1 MSGNEPNSR
10 GIKRRSGRRRP
21 ANQQGN
27 LRYSQKIKQ
36 PTQAQTYEKPNNIN
50 RYSQYRCGPGINIRM
65 RDYWHRRGCSKPA
78 GSSRC
83 PNRWSTRPAANTGT
97 VSLPYNGDRRTEPHR
112 SSAVRW
118 IWANGHGG
126 PGRLVGN
133 VKKLLTLTPVAIA
146 MAALAL
152 MSACQTVATNNAE
165 LAASKKEFLLAQSG
179 FKVIT
184 VTTPKQQ
191 QAISGLAQY
200 RVSAVKYNGKLYYV
214 FPTATKDKIYVGRQ
228 KQYNAYKGALQARL
242 ANHPAAQQ
250 AQPGQ
255 QLMNPAPTMTYET
268 AGPQHIEVDQ
278 FDGFGPM
285 GTASLGDW

>member
-1 MSGNEPNSR
+1 
-10 GIKRRSGRRRP
+10 
-21 ANQQGN
+21 
-27 LRYSQKIKQ
+27 
-36 PTQAQTYEKPNNIN
+36 
-50 RYSQYRCGPGINIRM
+50 M
-65 RDYWHRRGCSKPA
+65 RDYRHWRGFSKPA

-83 PNRWSTRPAANTGT
+83 SNRWSTRPTAYTRT
-97 VSLPYNGDRRTEPHR
+97 VSLPYIRDRRTQQHR
-112 SSAVRW
+112 SSAVW
-118 IWANGHGG
+118 WVWANGHRGLGG
-126 PGRLVGN
+126 LVSKSYKGN
-133 VKKLLTLTPVAIA
+133 VKKLLTLTTIAIA

-152 MSACQTVATNNAE
+152 MSACQTVAINDAE

-184 VTTPKQQ
+184 VTTQKQQ
-191 QAISGLAQY
+191 QAINGLAQY

-214 FPTATKDKIYVGRQ
+214 FPTAKKDKIYVGRQ
-228 KQYNAYKGALQARL
+228 AQFNTYKKALGGQQASQ
-242 ANHPAAQQ
+242 PAQQ

-268 AGPQHIEVDQ
+268 AGPQHIEVEQ